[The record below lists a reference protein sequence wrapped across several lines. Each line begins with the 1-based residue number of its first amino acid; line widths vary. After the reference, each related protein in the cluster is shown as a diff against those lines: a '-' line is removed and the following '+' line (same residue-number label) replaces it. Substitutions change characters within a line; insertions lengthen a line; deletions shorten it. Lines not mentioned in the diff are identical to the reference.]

1 MSKTVKKNLK
11 EICFFVFFGGCIAYF
26 IILFF
31 SPNIVRE
38 EILQAKYYVPDGDGG
53 IELINLTVGC
63 NNDDAVLMVH
73 EKNSIFS
80 FGSVTKIGERRFFEF
95 TSCERFEKEVKH
107 YGSINNFL
115 AFQEYTQDNT
125 KHLTTNNGIIT
136 LYKNKGLA
144 ISTSLWCVD
153 ERPFYIISP
162 VDSQSINP
170 QHGYIEGKCEDILK
184 EIN

>member
-1 MSKTVKKNLK
+1 MSKTIKKNLK
-11 EICFFVFFGGCIAYF
+11 EICFFVFFGGCIAYS
-26 IILFF
+26 IILIL
-31 SPNIVRE
+31 SPNIIRE
-38 EILQAKYYVPDGDGG
+38 EILQTKYYVPDGEGG
-53 IELINLTVGC
+53 IKRINLTVGC

-73 EKNSIFS
+73 EKASTFS
-80 FGSVTKIGERRFFEF
+80 FGSVTKTGDRRSFEF
-95 TSCERFEKEVKH
+95 TSCKRFEKEIKH

-115 AFQEYTQDNT
+115 VFQEYTKDNT
-125 KHLTTNNGIIT
+125 KHLTTNNGFIK
-136 LYKNKGLA
+136 LYKDKGLA

-162 VDSQSINP
+162 VDSQFINP